1 MTNDIIKE
9 KGLNKQVKR
18 KLDALEQRGFL
29 KTSNITE
36 KGMTIQLLLPELN
49 FILQVVKDWPTEK
62 QGMMLLD
69 MAQKGLIRE
78 GTTDQDIAKANLY
91 IKTAFELNP
100 MLDISKNYY
109 EEVKEFMREE
119 GIDKTL
125 TEEEFEE
132 ELEDY
137 DIAPLD
143 VGHILELIGSWPK
156 EAKARYLIEI
166 SKIIS
171 KTEEMNGAMFQ
182 VAADALDNT
191 VVLDK
196 DYEEEIIM
204 LCEKE
209 LIQESCYAM
218 IELLNILE
226 IKKGKK

>member
-1 MTNDIIKE
+1 MINDIKE
-9 KGLNKQVKR
+9 KDLSKQVKR
-18 KLDALEQRGFL
+18 KLDSLEQHGFL
-29 KTSNITE
+29 KTSNVTDE
-36 KGMTIQLLLPELN
+36 AMTIEFLLPELD
-49 FILQVVKDWPTEK
+49 FMLQVVEGWPTEK

-69 MAQKGLIRE
+69 RAQNELSRE
-78 GTTDQDIAKANLY
+78 GSPDQDIDRANLY
-91 IKTAFELNP
+91 IKKAFELNP
-100 MLDISKNYY
+100 MLDMSKNYY
-109 EEVKEFMREE
+109 KEIKEFIGEE

-182 VAADALDNT
+182 VAAAALDNT

-218 IELLNILE
+218 IEFLNILE